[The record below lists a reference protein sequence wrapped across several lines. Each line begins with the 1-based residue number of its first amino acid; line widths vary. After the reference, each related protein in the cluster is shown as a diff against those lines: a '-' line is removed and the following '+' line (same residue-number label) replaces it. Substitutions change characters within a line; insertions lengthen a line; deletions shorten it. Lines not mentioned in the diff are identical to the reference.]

1 MGAGVNVHPFSR
13 LRAVLTVVRAF
24 PCRSRLGD
32 AETAATVEEEVRG
45 HMATGAFVAGWG
57 RGPQA
62 GAHTAVLATA
72 SGRLAPCRHSA
83 RVQIATCELQSP
95 HL

>member
-13 LRAVLTVVRAF
+13 LRAVLTVLRAF

-45 HMATGAFVAGWG
+45 RMATGHLLVRG
-57 RGPQA
+57 RRLVHTQLSWLPRQ
-62 GAHTAVLATA
+62 GA
-72 SGRLAPCRHSA
+72 
-83 RVQIATCELQSP
+83 
-95 HL
+95 

>member
-1 MGAGVNVHPFSR
+1 MGAGVDVHPFSR
-13 LRAVLTVVRAF
+13 LRAVLTVLRAF

-45 HMATGAFVAGWG
+45 RMATGYLLGVGVG
-57 RGPQA
+57 QA

-72 SGRLAPCRHSA
+72 AGRLAPCRRSA
-83 RVQIATCELQSP
+83 GVQIGTCELQSP

>member
-13 LRAVLTVVRAF
+13 LRAVLTVLRAF

-45 HMATGAFVAGWG
+45 WK
-57 RGPQA
+57 R
-62 GAHTAVLATA
+62 
-72 SGRLAPCRHSA
+72 R
-83 RVQIATCELQSP
+83 
-95 HL
+95 